1 MNRRPLSINP
11 RRISWRTLLH
21 DSTFAVPL
29 GRRPGVVLVDKVAIP
44 HFIFRVDDKMV
55 VSPYLQH
62 GTGNYSPT
70 IYLKKGDRWFDIYKS
85 QFKSCYTM
93 HSDNLYPSDEELNE
107 SIRD

>member
-1 MNRRPLSINP
+1 
-11 RRISWRTLLH
+11 
-21 DSTFAVPL
+21 VPL

-85 QFKSCYTM
+85 QFESCYTM